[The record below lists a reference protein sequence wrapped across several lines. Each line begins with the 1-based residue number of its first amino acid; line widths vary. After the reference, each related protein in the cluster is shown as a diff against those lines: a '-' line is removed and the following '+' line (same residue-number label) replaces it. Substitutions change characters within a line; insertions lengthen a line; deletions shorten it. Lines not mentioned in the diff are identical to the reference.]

1 MAGSLLVLTTAIAL
15 IAGGRVVDLT
25 VLVTL
30 TAIMAAGLQFL
41 VAYCR
46 LLDLGFAGFVG
57 IGAYATAILMGR
69 FGWSF
74 WSGLIVSIL
83 LAAVVGI
90 LTGLPTARLRGD
102 YFAIVSFGFAEIV
115 TVTIRNWGG
124 LTGGSFGLGGIPNAT
139 FWGMEIRRY
148 PASSYL
154 ALAAS
159 IAVILFAACMYLRK
173 TVLGAAMFAVG
184 DDEVLAQLRGIDVA
198 AVRLAAFACS
208 AGIGGLSGALWSIYY
223 KFLAPGDFSLLLSVQ
238 VLIVVVFAD
247 RLPIWGVIVA
257 AAGVAPL
264 NEALRRLLQ
273 GTNVSDAVRIMI
285 YGLLLIT
292 LTRLRRA
299 PGSGVL
305 H

>member
-1 MAGSLLVLTTAIAL
+1 
-15 IAGGRVVDLT
+15 
-25 VLVTL
+25 
-30 TAIMAAGLQFL
+30 MAAGLQFL

-69 FGWSF
+69 FGWNF
-74 WSGLIVSIL
+74 WFGLVASVL
-83 LAAVVGI
+83 LAAFIGI

-115 TVTIRNWGG
+115 TVTIRNWQS
-124 LTGGSFGLGGIPNAT
+124 LTGGAFGFGGIPNAT
-139 FWGMEIRRY
+139 FMGMEIRRY

-154 ALAAS
+154 AVAMS
-159 IAVILFAACMYLRK
+159 IAVIVFAVCVYVRK
-173 TVLGAAMFAVG
+173 TVLGAAMFAIG
-184 DDEVLAQLRGIDVA
+184 DDAVLAELRGIDGA

-257 AAGVAPL
+257 ASFLAPF

-273 GTNVSDAVRIMI
+273 GTNISDALRIMI

-292 LTRLRRA
+292 LTRFRRM
-299 PGSGVL
+299 PGGGVL